1 MGSEPRD
8 DPRRELID
16 LPVLHK
22 LKLYSTRTNFY
33 LIGRDEKKTFW
44 RILKIDR
51 TDPKE
56 LNLFEDPTRYTHEE
70 ISLLKKW
77 ISRGNQE
84 YGGLRAETTCYGI
97 IGFVRFLGPYY
108 MIVIRRRKKVGEIC
122 GHSVYG
128 VAESQMIMVPYP
140 SNETR
145 VSSSAAERR
154 YRKLFN
160 MVDLS
165 KNFYFSYT
173 YHLMYSLQKNILDIG
188 NTERGKV
195 HDHSMFVW
203 NEYLTRG
210 IRGILKNTV
219 WTVALVYGFFE
230 QVKCLV
236 SNEEFVLTVVARRS
250 RRYAGTRYLRR
261 GVNEQGSVANEVE
274 IEQIVSKEVPEGKK
288 IPITSVVQV
297 RGSIPLFWSQETSVF
312 NPQPDIIMNNNDGD
326 YVATRLHF
334 ENLRQRYGKRIII
347 MNLLKT
353 GDKKK
358 NHRESLLRA
367 EFGKAIWSINRGTK
381 KENRLKAIHFDL
393 NKQFKS
399 GVDGAFEQLCVL
411 GKRALDLIDLF
422 FCEAP
427 LGIGAET
434 VINDSFFTN
443 HILNQ
448 GEEETTIQENV
459 ALKADIHKLQ
469 SGVLRTNCIDCL
481 DRTNVAQYS
490 HGLVALNRQLRTL
503 GITGPPIVDKDN
515 PVAKKLM
522 EVYEN
527 AGDAIA
533 IQYAGSEAHTKM
545 FSALRGEW
553 NMMMR
558 HRDIITA
565 VRRHYN
571 NAYQDGEKQNAIN
584 VFLGK
589 SGPQSG
595 RQAPWELGYD
605 QHNARR
611 TSSNLDIE
619 NLRPK
624 ISRSFSDN
632 LLLLG
637 ELNLEETILENA
649 EPSGEGGVIWETT
662 SESGFV
668 EAEPGSPSFRSA
680 IGHEDHL
687 IRTGSRQ
694 MLQGSSSVS
703 DFLGLDDVPGFAHSY
718 NARFTH
724 ADEMFE
730 LCSSV
735 SSDNMFTDMD
745 ESITSTTDTNIFEFH
760 SGSNQPG
767 RFIEYPLVDGY
778 SNEFTQWV
786 LHEKS
791 SLSRVPR

>member
-1 MGSEPRD
+1 MGSEPRE

-22 LKLYSTRTNFY
+22 LKLYSTRTTFY

-56 LNLFEDPTRYTHEE
+56 LNLFEDPTRYTHDE
-70 ISLLKKW
+70 ISQLKKW

-84 YGGLRAETTCYGI
+84 HGGLRAETTCYGI

-108 MIVIRRRKKVGEIC
+108 MLVIRKKKKVGEIC
-122 GHSVYG
+122 GHAIYG

-140 SNETR
+140 SSETR
-145 VSSSAAERR
+145 VSGSAAERR

-173 YHLMYSLQKNILDIG
+173 YRLMYSLQRNIC
-188 NTERGKV
+188 NTEKGKI
-195 HDHSMFVW
+195 HDNSMFVW

-230 QVKCLV
+230 QIKCSV
-236 SNEEFVLTVVARRS
+236 SNEEFVLTVIARRS

-274 IEQIVSKEVPEGKK
+274 IEQIVSREVPEGKK

-312 NPQPDIIMNNNDGD
+312 NPQPDIILNNTDEN
-326 YVATRLHF
+326 YAATKLHF

-353 GDKKK
+353 GDKD
-358 NHRESLLRA
+358 HRESILKA
-367 EFGKAIWSINRGTK
+367 AFGKAIWFINRQAK
-381 KENRLKAIHFDL
+381 KDSRLKAIHYDL
-393 NKQFKS
+393 NKHFKS

-427 LGIGAET
+427 LGIGAES
-434 VINDSFFTN
+434 VIKDSFFN
-443 HILNQ
+443 NPILNQ
-448 GEEETTIQENV
+448 DEEETSQENEE
-459 ALKADIHKLQ
+459 LKADIHKLQ
-469 SGVLRTNCIDCL
+469 SGVLRTNCVDCL

-490 HGLVALNRQLRTL
+490 HGLVALNQQLHTL

-553 NMMMR
+553 NMMMK

-589 SGPQSG
+589 SGPQLG
-595 RQAPWELGYD
+595 RQAPWELGSD
-605 QHNARR
+605 QRNTRR

-619 NLRPK
+619 TLRPK

-637 ELNLEETILENA
+637 ELNLEEPILENP
-649 EPSGEGGVIWETT
+649 EPSREGLNGVIWETT
-662 SESGFV
+662 SESGFI
-668 EAEPGSPSFRSA
+668 EAEPTSPSFHSA
-680 IGHEDHL
+680 IVDEDHL
-687 IRTGSRQ
+687 RRTGSRQ
-694 MLQGSSSVS
+694 MLQGSSSMS
-703 DFLGLDDVPGFAHSY
+703 DFLGLDDVPGFSHSY
-718 NARFTH
+718 NARFTP

-745 ESITSTTDTNIFEFH
+745 ESITSTTDTNILEFH
-760 SGSNQPG
+760 SSSNQPG
-767 RFIEYPLVDGY
+767 RFIEFPLVDGY

-791 SLSRVPR
+791 SLSRAPR

>member
-1 MGSEPRD
+1 MGSEPREN
-8 DPRRELID
+8 PRRELID

-56 LNLFEDPTRYTHEE
+56 LNLFEDPTRYTHDE
-70 ISLLKKW
+70 IAQLKKW

-108 MIVIRRRKKVGEIC
+108 MLVIRRRKKVGEIC
-122 GHSVYG
+122 GHTVYG

-140 SNETR
+140 SSETR
-145 VSSSAAERR
+145 VSGSAAERR

-173 YHLMYSLQKNILDIG
+173 YHLMYSLQKNIC
-188 NTERGKV
+188 NSERGKI
-195 HDHSMFVW
+195 HDNSMFVW

-230 QVKCLV
+230 QIKCSV
-236 SNEEFVLTVVARRS
+236 SNEEFVLTVIARRS

-274 IEQIVSKEVPEGKK
+274 IEQIVSKEVPEGNK

-312 NPQPDIIMNNNDGD
+312 NPQPDIILNNNDGD

-353 GDKKK
+353 GDKK
-358 NHRESLLRA
+358 HRESILKA
-367 EFGKAIWSINRGTK
+367 AFGKAIWSINRGTK
-381 KENRLKAIHFDL
+381 KEYRLKAIHFDL
-393 NKQFKS
+393 NKHFKS
-399 GVDGAFEQLCVL
+399 GVDGAFEQLCVF

-427 LGIGAET
+427 LGIGAED
-434 VINDSFFTN
+434 VINDSFLN
-443 HILNQ
+443 SNSILNQ
-448 GEEETTIQENV
+448 DEEETIPESEASEV
-459 ALKADIHKLQ
+459 DIHSLQ
-469 SGVLRTNCIDCL
+469 SGVLRTNCVDCL

-522 EVYEN
+522 EVYES

-533 IQYAGSEAHTKM
+533 MQYAGSEAHTKM

-553 NMMMR
+553 NMMMK

-589 SGPQSG
+589 SGPHLG
-595 RQAPWELGYD
+595 RQAPWELGSD
-605 QHNARR
+605 QRNIRR

-637 ELNLEETILENA
+637 ELNLEETILENP
-649 EPSGEGGVIWETT
+649 EPSREGLNGVIWETT
-662 SESGFV
+662 SDSGYN
-668 EAEPGSPSFRSA
+668 EAEPASPSFRSA
-680 IGHEDHL
+680 IGDEDHL
-687 IRTGSRQ
+687 RRTGSRQ
-694 MLQGSSSVS
+694 MLHGSSSVS
-703 DFLGLDDVPGFAHSY
+703 DFLGLDDVPGFSHSY

-745 ESITSTTDTNIFEFH
+745 ESITSTSDTNILEFH
-760 SGSNQPG
+760 SSSNQPG

>member
-1 MGSEPRD
+1 MGSEPRE

-22 LKLYSTRTNFY
+22 LKLYSTRTTFY

-56 LNLFEDPTRYTHEE
+56 LNLFEDPTKYTHDE
-70 ISLLKKW
+70 ISQLKKW

-84 YGGLRAETTCYGI
+84 HGGLRAETTCYGI

-108 MIVIRRRKKVGEIC
+108 ILVIRKRKKVGEIC
-122 GHSVYG
+122 GHAIYG

-140 SNETR
+140 SSETR

-173 YHLMYSLQKNILDIG
+173 YRLMYSLQKNIC
-188 NTERGKV
+188 NTERGKI
-195 HDHSMFVW
+195 HDNSMFVW

-230 QVKCLV
+230 QIKCSV
-236 SNEEFVLTVVARRS
+236 SNEEFILTVIARRS

-288 IPITSVVQV
+288 IPITSVVQ
-297 RGSIPLFWSQETSVF
+297 
-312 NPQPDIIMNNNDGD
+312 
-326 YVATRLHF
+326 
-334 ENLRQRYGKRIII
+334 
-347 MNLLKT
+347 T
-353 GDKKK
+353 GDKD
-358 NHRESLLRA
+358 HRESILKA
-367 EFGKAIWSINRGTK
+367 AFGKAIWFINRQTK
-381 KENRLKAIHFDL
+381 KDSRLKAIHYDL
-393 NKQFKS
+393 NKHFKS

-427 LGIGAET
+427 LGIGAEG
-434 VINDSFFTN
+434 VINDSF
-443 HILNQ
+443 LNNPIMNQ
-448 GEEETTIQENV
+448 DKEETIQENE

-469 SGVLRTNCIDCL
+469 SGVLRTNCVDCL

-490 HGLVALNRQLRTL
+490 HGLVALNQQLRTL

-553 NMMMR
+553 NMMMK

-589 SGPQSG
+589 SGPQLG
-595 RQAPWELGYD
+595 RQAPWELGSD
-605 QHNARR
+605 QRNTRR

-619 NLRPK
+619 TLRPK
-624 ISRSFSDN
+624 ISRSLSDN

-637 ELNLEETILENA
+637 ELNLEEPILENP
-649 EPSGEGGVIWETT
+649 EPSREGLNGVIWETT
-662 SESGFV
+662 SESGFI
-668 EAEPGSPSFRSA
+668 EAEPTSPTFHSA
-680 IGHEDHL
+680 IVDEDHL
-687 IRTGSRQ
+687 RRTGSRQ
-694 MLQGSSSVS
+694 MLQGSSSMS
-703 DFLGLDDVPGFAHSY
+703 DFLGLDDVPGFSHSY
-718 NARFTH
+718 NARFTP

-730 LCSSV
+730 ICSSV
-735 SSDNMFTDMD
+735 SSDNMFTDLD
-745 ESITSTTDTNIFEFH
+745 ESITSTTDTNILEFH
-760 SGSNQPG
+760 SSSNQPG
-767 RFIEYPLVDGY
+767 RFIEFPLVDGY

-791 SLSRVPR
+791 SLSRAPR